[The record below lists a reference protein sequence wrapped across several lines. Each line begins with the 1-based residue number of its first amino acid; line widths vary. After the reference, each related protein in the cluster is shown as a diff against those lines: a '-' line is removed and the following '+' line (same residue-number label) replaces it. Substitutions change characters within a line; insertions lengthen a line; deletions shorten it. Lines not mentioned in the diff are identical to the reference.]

1 MISMIRMANKRISGD
16 DLLSMMS
23 FSGKN
28 PDDLLSMLDVDDDE
42 VVVSISTF
50 FV

>member
-1 MISMIRMANKRISGD
+1 MIRMANKRISGD
-16 DLLSMMS
+16 DLLSTT
-23 FSGKN
+23 N